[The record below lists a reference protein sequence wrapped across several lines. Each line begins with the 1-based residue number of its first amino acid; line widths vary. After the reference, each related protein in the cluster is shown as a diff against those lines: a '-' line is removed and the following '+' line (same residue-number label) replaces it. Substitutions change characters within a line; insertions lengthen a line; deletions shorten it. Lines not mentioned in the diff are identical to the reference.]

1 MPLRSPLKGI
11 SCTKT
16 PWHYPLRHHN
26 YRIFVALSLVGG
38 GGVWM
43 QRLAQ
48 DWLVLQLTG
57 NSFSSPGRRRVQP

>member
-1 MPLRSPLKGI
+1 M
-11 SCTKT
+11 
-16 PWHYPLRHHN
+16 RHHN